1 MLATRI
7 IGCYEKELSDSQGKG
22 PEGCLAEQNWRKE
35 CMLVMKQARLGLS
48 SEIERP
54 LWLGTGMGGK
64 SGEG

>member
-35 CMLVMKQARLGLS
+35 CMLVMKQARRGLS
-48 SEIERP
+48 SETERP
-54 LWLGTGMGGK
+54 VWLGTGMGEI